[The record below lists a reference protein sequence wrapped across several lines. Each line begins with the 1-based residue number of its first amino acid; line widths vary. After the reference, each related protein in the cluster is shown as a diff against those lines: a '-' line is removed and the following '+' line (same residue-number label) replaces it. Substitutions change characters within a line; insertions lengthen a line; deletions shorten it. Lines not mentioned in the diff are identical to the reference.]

1 MGASRRE
8 FIQLSA
14 IAGGAVALG
23 MIGARAEAQQHTE
36 TSGETA
42 SRKLKILVLGGTG
55 LIGPPLVEYAVARG
69 HEVTLFNRGKTNPH
83 LFPKLEKLR
92 GDRDGDLES
101 LKGDRSWDA
110 VVDDTASIPRWVHDS
125 ANLLK
130 GRARLY
136 LFTSSISAY
145 ADASKPGMTED
156 APVATMP
163 PEEVE
168 KVKTT
173 ADVPKFYGA
182 LKALCE
188 DEARK
193 AFPDGALIVRPGLIV
208 GPNDRS
214 DRWTY
219 WPVRVRR
226 GGEVLSPGTPD
237 DPVQFI
243 DTRDLGEWYV
253 RLLENG
259 VTGTFHATGP
269 ASRLSMAEM
278 LYGLRAT
285 TAEKISFTWVPAE
298 FLAEQGVQPWSH
310 MPAWV
315 PPVGEY
321 AGFALVDCSKAQAAG
336 LTFRPMAVTAFD
348 TLKWWDELPEER
360 RAKPRAGL
368 DPARE
373 SEVLAAWHAKKA
385 TWKAPAQ
392 SEG

>member
-1 MGASRRE
+1 MARSRRE

-23 MIGARAEAQQHTE
+23 MVGARAHA
-36 TSGETA
+36 GPYVA
-42 SRKLKILVLGGTG
+42 GKPSRRLKILVLGGTG
-55 LIGPPLVEYAVARG
+55 LIGPALVEYAVARG
-69 HEVTLFNRGKTNPH
+69 HEVTLFNRGKTNTD

-92 GDRDGDLES
+92 GDRDGDLKALE
-101 LKGDRSWDA
+101 GDRTWDA

-130 GRARLY
+130 GRAKLY

-145 ADASKPGMTED
+145 AENSKPGMTED
-156 APVATMP
+156 SPVATMP

-168 KVKTT
+168 KVKTN
-173 ADVPKFYGA
+173 ADVGNFYGA

-188 DEARK
+188 EEARN

-208 GPNDRS
+208 GPGDRS

-219 WPVRVRR
+219 WPVRVHR
-226 GGEVLSPGTPD
+226 GGEVLAPGTPD

-253 RLLENG
+253 RLLEDG

-285 TAEKISFTWVPAE
+285 TAEKIAFTWVPAD
-298 FLAEQGVQPWSH
+298 FLAEHDVQPWSD

-315 PPVGEY
+315 PPVDEY
-321 AGFALVDCSKAQAAG
+321 CRLRLGG
-336 LTFRPMAVTAFD
+336 L
-348 TLKWWDELPEER
+348 LQGPER
-360 RAKPRAGL
+360 GADVPSDGDHGL
-368 DPARE
+368 
-373 SEVLAAWHAKKA
+373 
-385 TWKAPAQ
+385 
-392 SEG
+392 

>member
-1 MGASRRE
+1 MTRSRRE

-23 MIGARAEAQQHTE
+23 MVGARAHAEERVA
-36 TSGETA
+36 GKPA
-42 SRKLKILVLGGTG
+42 RKLKILVLGGTG
-55 LIGPPLVEYAVARG
+55 LIGPPLVEYALARG
-69 HEVTLFNRGKTNPH
+69 HEVTLFNRGKTNTD

-92 GDRDGDLES
+92 GDRDGDLKALE
-101 LKGDRSWDA
+101 GDRTWDA

-130 GRARLY
+130 GRAKLY

-145 ADASKPGMTED
+145 ADTSKPGMTED

-173 ADVPKFYGA
+173 ADVGNFYGA

-188 DEARK
+188 EEARH

-208 GPNDRS
+208 GPGDRS

-219 WPVRVRR
+219 WPVRVHR
-226 GGEVLSPGTPD
+226 GGEVLAPGTPD

-253 RLLENG
+253 RLLEDG

-285 TAEKISFTWVPAE
+285 TAEKIAFTWVPAD
-298 FLAEQGVQPWSH
+298 FLAEHDVQPWSH

-315 PPVGEY
+315 PPVDEY
-321 AGFALVDCSKAQAAG
+321 AGFALVDCSKAQSAG
-336 LTFRPMAVTAFD
+336 LTFRPMAITAFD
-348 TLKWWDELPEER
+348 TVKWWDEQPEER
-360 RAKPRAGL
+360 QAKPRAGL

-373 SEVLAAWHAKKA
+373 KEVLAAWHVKKA
-385 TWKAPAQ
+385 TWKAPARQ
-392 SEG
+392 EG